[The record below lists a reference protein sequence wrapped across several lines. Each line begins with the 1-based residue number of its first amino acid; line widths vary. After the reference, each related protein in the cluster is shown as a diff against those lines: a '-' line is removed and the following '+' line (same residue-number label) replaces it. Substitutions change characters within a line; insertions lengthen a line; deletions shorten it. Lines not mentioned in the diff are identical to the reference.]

1 MNNINTSIADPIN
14 TILPVQPTMVTL
26 FEDERVDGSDKVNG
40 KAKYASEKSL
50 PNMAYAVFVTS
61 SIAKGSIKNLDIT
74 KALSMPG
81 ILDIIYYAN
90 CPVVPGYISNATER
104 PKNAMEWR
112 GHKVLYDNKVRFF
125 GQPIALIVADSFENA
140 NAAIRYVKADYE
152 VETFD
157 TNFDKSR
164 LDPTRLKPMGNY
176 KRGIEKKFKEA
187 VAFVESEYTIPIEV
201 HNSME
206 LFATIAHWEAEDK
219 VTLYDK
225 TQGPKSTQFTVSKT
239 FGIPDKNVRVIAEN
253 IGGGFGSGLRSW
265 ANVPA
270 ACIAAKKLNRPVKL
284 VLTRPQ
290 MFSLVGYRPQSWQK
304 VGIGADASGKLL
316 GISHEAISSTS
327 RYEDFREG
335 IVDVSKFLYACENV
349 DTKYHLL
356 PLDLST
362 PVWMRGPGEATGCFA
377 LESAL
382 DELAY
387 KLKMDPIEL
396 RIKNFTTINPENKL
410 PFSDINLK
418 DCYAYGIDKIGWKN
432 RPTVPG
438 TLKENGWFIGY
449 GMAVGV
455 FGAGKGI
462 ASVRIILNKDG
473 QVLLESA
480 VSDMGPGTMTSMTM
494 IAAEAMQMPIQKIKF
509 KLGDSDLPPGPS
521 QGGSGTTS
529 TLGSAVDL
537 ACKTLQQKLKEVA
550 IQFVPYFAN
559 YNADGLE
566 VKNEMVLSKLNNKV
580 QVSLAEVL
588 KLANQDKIDLI
599 ITSNGKTAAQQKF
612 TSNSFSAHFV
622 KLGVN
627 AKDGTIKIF
636 QVVTTG
642 DAGKIISPK
651 TARSQML
658 GGVVGG
664 IGMALT
670 EKLEIDHLT
679 GQIVNASF
687 GGYHVPLHSQIPPT
701 DVWFVNKPDPNIND
715 IGAKGIGEISLIGF
729 AAAIANAVHNATGK
743 RITNLPITA
752 EKLGF
757 KKMQG

>member
-1 MNNINTSIADPIN
+1 MKSYN
-14 TILPVQPTMVTL
+14 TI
-26 FEDERVDGSDKVNG
+26 FWEDERVDGADKVTG
-40 KAKYASEKSL
+40 KAKYAAEHSL
-50 PNMAYAVFVTS
+50 PNMVYAVFVTS
-61 SIAKGSIKNLDIT
+61 TIAKGSIKNLDT
-74 KALSMPG
+74 SKALSMPG
-81 ILDIIYYAN
+81 VLDVIYYGN
-90 CPVVPGYISNATER
+90 CPSIPGYITNAAER
-104 PKNAMEWR
+104 PKNVIEWR
-112 GHKVLYDNKVRFF
+112 GHKVLHDNKVRFF

-140 NAAIRYVKADYE
+140 NAAVRFVKAEYE
-152 VETFD
+152 LETFE
-157 TNFDKSR
+157 TNFDKAR
-164 LDPTRLKPMGNY
+164 LDPANLKATSNY
-176 KRGIEKKFKEA
+176 KRGVEKKYKEA
-187 VAFVESEYTIPIEV
+187 FAFVEAEYNIPVEV
-201 HNSME
+201 HSAME
-206 LFATIAHWEAEDK
+206 LFATIAHWEGEDK

-225 TQGPKSTQFTVSKT
+225 TQGPKSTQFTVSRT
-239 FGIPDKNVRVIAEN
+239 FGIPDKNVKVIAEN
-253 IGGGFGSGLRSW
+253 VGGAFGSALRSW

-304 VGIGADASGKLL
+304 IGIGADASGNFL
-316 GISHEAISSTS
+316 GISHEAISNTS

-349 DTKYHLL
+349 DTKYNLL

-377 LESAL
+377 LESAI

-387 KLKMDPIEL
+387 KLKMDPIDL
-396 RIKNFTTINPENKL
+396 RLKNFTNINPENKL

-418 DCYAYGIDKIGWKN
+418 DCYAYGKEKIGWKN
-432 RPTVPG
+432 RPTIPG
-438 TLKENGWFIGY
+438 TLKENGWLIGY

-455 FGAGKGI
+455 FGAGKGS
-462 ASVRIILNKDG
+462 ASVRIVLSNEG
-473 QVLLESA
+473 QLLLECA
-480 VSDMGPGTMTSMTM
+480 VSDMGPGTTTAMTK
-494 IAAEAMQMPIQKIKF
+494 IAAETMQMPIQKIKF

-529 TLGSAVDL
+529 TVGSAVDL
-537 ACKTLQQKLKEVA
+537 ACKTLQQKLKEFA
-550 IQFVPYFAN
+550 IQSAPLFAGL
-559 YNADGLE
+559 NADGLE
-566 VKNEMVLSKLNNKV
+566 VKNEMVISKSDANLKMDI
-580 QVSLAEVL
+580 AGVL
-588 KLANQDKIDLI
+588 KLAKQDKIDLT
-599 ITSNGKTAAQQKF
+599 ITSNGKTAAQLKF

-627 AKDGTIKIF
+627 AKDGSIKIF

-670 EKLEIDHLT
+670 EKLEIDHRT
-679 GQIVNASF
+679 GQIINASF
-687 GGYHVPLHSQIPPT
+687 GGYHVPVHSQIPPT
-701 DVWFVNKPDPNIND
+701 DIWFVNKPDPNIND
-715 IGAKGIGEISLIGF
+715 IGAKGIGEIALIGF
-729 AAAIANAVHNATGK
+729 AAAIANAVYNATGK
-743 RITNLPITA
+743 RVRDLPITP

-757 KKMQG
+757 KSKV